1 MNLLTIVT
9 VNLNNK
15 LGLQKTL
22 KSIKSQNKKKTRFE
36 FVVIDGGSTDGSI
49 DVIKK
54 NLKMIDYYVSEKDKN
69 LYDAMNKGIKY
80 ANNKFIIFINSG
92 ETLFSK
98 NSIKQILLKLTSETN
113 HIFRFYVHGYGHVW
127 RSAKNSICH
136 ESVAFVNKK
145 KIFYDIKKSPF
156 ADGDY
161 IKLNFERYG
170 KRFHNLYF
178 LNFNLGGVS
187 NNFKIYQSNYSLF
200 NKIKF
205 LIFKL
210 IGPKFYA
217 KISYKIK
224 NYKKIK

>member
-98 NSIKQILLKLTSETN
+98 NTIKQILLKLTSENN
-113 HIFRFYVHGYGHVW
+113 HIFRFYIHGHGHVW

-156 ADGDY
+156 ADGEY
-161 IKLNFERYG
+161 IKLNFEKYG
-170 KRFHNLYF
+170 TKFHNLF
-178 LNFNLGGVS
+178 ILNFHLGGLS
-187 NNFKIYQSNYSLF
+187 NNFKIYQKNYSLL

-205 LIFKL
+205 LVHKI
-210 IGPKFYA
+210 IGSKYYA
-217 KISYKIK
+217 ILSYKF
-224 NYKKIK
+224 KKYQRLK

>member
-1 MNLLTIVT
+1 MNLLTIIT
-9 VNLNNK
+9 INLNNK

-36 FVVIDGGSTDGSI
+36 LVVIDGGSTDGSI

-54 NLKMIDYYVSEKDKN
+54 NSNIIDYYVYEKDKN
-69 LYDAMNKGIKY
+69 LYDAMNKGIKH
-80 ANNKFIIFINSG
+80 ANNKFIVFVNSG
-92 ETLFSK
+92 DTLSSK
-98 NSIKQILLKLTSETN
+98 NSIKKILLKLTSDNN
-113 HIFRFYVHGYGHVW
+113 HIFRFYIHGYGYVW
-127 RSAKNSICH
+127 KSAEKSICH

-156 ADGDY
+156 ADGEY

-170 KRFHNLYF
+170 KCFHNLFF
-178 LNFNLGGVS
+178 LNFNLGGLS
-187 NNFKIYQSNYSLF
+187 NNFKVYQSNYSLF

-205 LIFKL
+205 LIFKI

-217 KISYKIK
+217 LISYKIK
-224 NYKKIK
+224 NYKRLK